1 MKLKNY
7 YSSISLVNFL
17 FKFIL
22 VIIFTLF
29 VSETRANTLLDSLSS
44 AYLNNPKLN
53 AERAS
58 KRAAMEEK
66 RGSYSEFLPSVTIS
80 GYVSEQDNTGTSSS
94 NFEPSEQSMEIEQKI
109 FQGFGGLANVKKKK
123 YGYNIAEFKLKK
135 IEQEILL
142 AAAKAH
148 ADLLLNKKKV
158 NINLINIDLLERQI
172 ETDQNRLDKGEIN
185 LTDLAQSE
193 SSFLGGKAELIA
205 AQNDLVTSKA
215 NFEKIIGK
223 KSPEDIEEIK
233 KIKIDLPA
241 SLAEAYRIS
250 NSENP
255 DLQIASLQFK
265 QSKLDVTIAGSDLSP
280 SATLS
285 YKLAE
290 QDDISTTIQNRTQ
303 QTVTATAKWPLFSGG
318 DNIFNFRKARE
329 LRNQKELLLQ
339 DSKKKIETDVATAWS
354 NYQSSKS
361 VLDSIR
367 SQVKAAEIANEGITL
382 EYESGSSRTTL
393 EVIQS
398 RTVLLNS
405 RINLASSER
414 NFLIS
419 KFNLLAA
426 LGRLTAKQL
435 NLKQ

>member
-1 MKLKNY
+1 MK
-7 YSSISLVNFL
+7 FL

-22 VIIFTLF
+22 IIIFTLGI
-29 VSETRANTLLDSLSS
+29 SESRANTLFDSLNS

-53 AERAS
+53 AERAN
-58 KRAAMEEK
+58 KRASMEEQ

-80 GYVSEQDNTGTSSS
+80 AYVSEQDNTGASES
-94 NFEPSEQSMEIEQKI
+94 NFEPSEQSMKIEQKI
-109 FQGFGGLANVKKKK
+109 FQGFGGVANLKKKK

-135 IEQEILL
+135 IEQETLL
-142 AAAKAH
+142 AAAEAH

-193 SSFLGGKAELIA
+193 SSFLGAKAELIT

-223 KSPEDIEEIK
+223 KAPDNIQEIK
-233 KIKIDLPA
+233 KIKINLPE
-241 SLAEAYRIS
+241 SLAAAYRVS
-250 NSENP
+250 NLENP
-255 DLQIASLQFK
+255 DLQIASLEFE

-285 YKLAE
+285 YKIAE
-290 QDDISTTIQNRTQ
+290 QDDISATVQDRTQ
-303 QTVTATAKWPLFSGG
+303 QTVTATATWPLFSGG

-339 DSKKKIETDVATAWS
+339 DSKKKIETDVANAWS

-398 RTVLLNS
+398 RTILLNS

-419 KFNLLAA
+419 QFNLLAA
-426 LGRLTAKQL
+426 VGKLTAKQL

>member
-1 MKLKNY
+1 MK
-7 YSSISLVNFL
+7 FL

-22 VIIFTLF
+22 IIIFTLGI
-29 VSETRANTLLDSLSS
+29 SESRANTLFDSLNS

-53 AERAS
+53 AERAN
-58 KRAAMEEK
+58 KRASMEEQ

-80 GYVSEQDNTGTSSS
+80 GYVSEQDNTGTSES
-94 NFEPSEQSMEIEQKI
+94 NFEPSEQSIKIEQKI
-109 FQGFGGLANVKKKK
+109 FQGFGGVANLKKKK

-135 IEQEILL
+135 IEQETLL
-142 AAAKAH
+142 AAAEAH

-193 SSFLGGKAELIA
+193 SSFLGAKAELIT

-223 KSPEDIEEIK
+223 KVPDNIQEIK
-233 KIKIDLPA
+233 KIKINLPG
-241 SLAEAYRIS
+241 SLAAAYGIS
-250 NSENP
+250 NLENP
-255 DLQIASLQFK
+255 DLQIASLEFE

-285 YKLAE
+285 YKIAE
-290 QDDISTTIQNRTQ
+290 QDDISATIQDRTQ
-303 QTVTATAKWPLFSGG
+303 QTVTATATWPLFSGG

-339 DSKKKIETDVATAWS
+339 DSKKKIETDVTNAWS

-382 EYESGSSRTTL
+382 EYESGSNRTTL

-398 RTVLLNS
+398 RTILLNS

-419 KFNLLAA
+419 QFNLLAA
-426 LGRLTAKQL
+426 VGRLTAKQL

>member
-1 MKLKNY
+1 M
-7 YSSISLVNFL
+7 
-17 FKFIL
+17 
-22 VIIFTLF
+22 
-29 VSETRANTLLDSLSS
+29 
-44 AYLNNPKLN
+44 
-53 AERAS
+53 
-58 KRAAMEEK
+58 
-66 RGSYSEFLPSVTIS
+66 
-80 GYVSEQDNTGTSSS
+80 
-94 NFEPSEQSMEIEQKI
+94 
-109 FQGFGGLANVKKKK
+109 
-123 YGYNIAEFKLKK
+123 
-135 IEQEILL
+135 
-142 AAAKAH
+142 
-148 ADLLLNKKKV
+148 

-193 SSFLGGKAELIA
+193 SSFLGAKAELIT

-223 KSPEDIEEIK
+223 KAPDNIQEIK
-233 KIKIDLPA
+233 KIKINLPE
-241 SLAEAYRIS
+241 SLAAAYRVS
-250 NSENP
+250 NLENP
-255 DLQIASLQFK
+255 DLQIASLEFE

-285 YKLAE
+285 YKIAE
-290 QDDISTTIQNRTQ
+290 QDDISATIQDRTQ
-303 QTVTATAKWPLFSGG
+303 QTVTATATWPLFSGG

-339 DSKKKIETDVATAWS
+339 DSKKKIETDVTNAWS

-382 EYESGSSRTTL
+382 EYESGSNRTTL

-419 KFNLLAA
+419 QFNLLAA
-426 LGRLTAKQL
+426 VGRLTAKQL

>member
-318 DNIFNFRKARE
+318 YNIFNFRKARE